1 MGASFSGKKAD
12 DTHLPL
18 SALTNDA
25 LTEELPTSNPNKNLT
40 AILSKKI
47 NHLMIQS
54 ANFPIFFVLCKKII
68 KKKFFFAFFCLQ
80 LKYFLYLC
88 TSESIR
94 LTKIISYMKKKIL
107 ILDDKET
114 IAKVL
119 SIYLMS
125 DYEVQWLPDGLQ
137 GMKWLQAGNTPDLI
151 ISDIRMPGMRGDDFL
166 EWIKQN
172 ELFRHIPVIMLSSE
186 DSTSERIR
194 LLEIG
199 AEDYIVKPFNPME
212 LKIRVKKI
220 LPN

>member
-1 MGASFSGKKAD
+1 
-12 DTHLPL
+12 
-18 SALTNDA
+18 
-25 LTEELPTSNPNKNLT
+25 
-40 AILSKKI
+40 
-47 NHLMIQS
+47 
-54 ANFPIFFVLCKKII
+54 
-68 KKKFFFAFFCLQ
+68 
-80 LKYFLYLC
+80 
-88 TSESIR
+88 
-94 LTKIISYMKKKIL
+94 MKRKIL

-125 DYEVQWLPDGLQ
+125 DYEVQWLPDGLH
-137 GMKWLQAGNTPDLI
+137 GVNWLPAGHTPDLI

-172 ELFRHIPVIMLSSE
+172 ELFKNIPVIMLSSE

-199 AEDYIVKPFNPME
+199 AIDYIVKPFNPME

-220 LPN
+220 LP